1 MAIPFNVDRFKAELT
16 NGGAR
21 PNQFAVQLTFPNYVV
36 ARAAAVNK
44 SPFLVT
50 ASELPGQS
58 IGVTPVYYRG
68 RLIKM
73 AGDREFAPFNCTVLN
88 DSSFT
93 IRTALEQWMNG
104 IENLRN
110 KTGALQPSVYQTD
123 MFISQL
129 DRNGAIVKTYK
140 FIDAYPT
147 LIGPIAVDYETNNQI
162 ETFEAEFT
170 YNYWTSN
177 TTSGASAFGVNVA
190 VNTPVG
196 TFPLPV

>member
-36 ARAAAVNK
+36 SRAAAVTK

-58 IGVTPVYYRG
+58 IGVAPVYYRG

-73 AGDREFAPFNCTVLN
+73 AGDREFAPFSCTVLN

-93 IRTALEQWMNG
+93 IRTAIEQWMNG
-104 IENLRN
+104 MENLRN
-110 KTGALQPSVYQTD
+110 KTVALQPSQYQTD
-123 MFISQL
+123 MFVSQL
-129 DRNGAIVKTYK
+129 DRNGAVLKQYK
-140 FIDAYPT
+140 LLGAFPVE
-147 LIGPIAVDYETNNQI
+147 LSAVGLDFGANDQI
-162 ETFEAEFT
+162 SNFQVSFQYQTFEFT
-170 YNYWTSN
+170 
-177 TTSGASAFGVNVA
+177 
-190 VNTPVG
+190 NTPASQLVNAITSLG
-196 TFPLPV
+196 GVAI

>member
-44 SPFLVT
+44 APFLVT
-50 ASELPGQS
+50 TAELPGQS

-73 AGDREFAPFNCTVLN
+73 AGDREFAPFSCTVIN
-88 DSSFT
+88 YSGFT
-93 IRTALEQWMNG
+93 IRTAMEQWMNG

-123 MFISQL
+123 MFVSQL
-129 DRNGAIVKTYK
+129 DRNGAVLKQYK
-140 FIDAYPT
+140 LLGVFPVD
-147 LIGPIAVDYETNNQI
+147 IGAVALDFGTNDQLSSFPVSFQYQ
-162 ETFEAEFT
+162 TFEFSSTPASQLV
-170 YNYWTSN
+170 NSLTSL
-177 TTSGASAFGVNVA
+177 SG
-190 VNTPVG
+190 TP
-196 TFPLPV
+196 

>member
-73 AGDREFAPFNCTVLN
+73 AGDREFAPFSCTVLN

-110 KTGALQPSVYQTD
+110 KTGALQPSIYQTD

-129 DRNGAIVKTYK
+129 DRNGAVLKQYK
-140 FIDAYPT
+140 LLGVFPTEIGAVPLDFGTNDA
-147 LIGPIAVDYETNNQI
+147 LSSFAVSFQYQ
-162 ETFEAEFT
+162 TFEF
-170 YNYWTSN
+170 SN
-177 TTSGASAFGVNVA
+177 TPASQLVNAITSLGRVA
-190 VNTPVG
+190 A
-196 TFPLPV
+196 